1 MLAAML
7 DLHVDV
13 SSSIDAVRDLIIELA
28 MRQLGLAP
36 AP

>member
-1 MLAAML
+1 MTAAML

-13 SSSIDAVRDLIIELA
+13 SSSTDAVTGLIYELA